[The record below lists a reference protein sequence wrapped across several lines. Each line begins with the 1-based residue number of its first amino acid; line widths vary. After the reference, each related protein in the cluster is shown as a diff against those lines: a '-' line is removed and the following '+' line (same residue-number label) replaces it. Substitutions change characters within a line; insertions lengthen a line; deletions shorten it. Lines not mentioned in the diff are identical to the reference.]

1 MERLIQ
7 FLRGIRWDD
16 LHHSST
22 KPSSKVDPPS
32 CSSGLSSETVVE
44 LNKATGKFRKNDQGE
59 GSALWSRKED
69 VPVGAVAAVT
79 PLGIDSKFLLSR
91 QGYLDVTSEDD
102 PLFADYEVRELSKYM
117 ATYFSSLTAIENR
130 EHRRD
135 VNKTKASRHRRS
147 HRWNRWYQN
156 NEYAVGESSVACGDA
171 TRTSPTSTRT
181 HSWSILLQLTSCIR
195 I

>member
-1 MERLIQ
+1 MGVAEVR
-7 FLRGIRWDD
+7 
-16 LHHSST
+16 
-22 KPSSKVDPPS
+22 
-32 CSSGLSSETVVE
+32 
-44 LNKATGKFRKNDQGE
+44 QGE
-59 GSALWSRKED
+59 GSALRSRKED

-135 VNKTKASRHRRS
+135 INKTKASLS
-147 HRWNRWYQN
+147 VDEAIDGIDGIKTTNMPWENR
-156 NEYAVGESSVACGDA
+156 A
-171 TRTSPTSTRT
+171 
-181 HSWSILLQLTSCIR
+181 
-195 I
+195 

>member
-1 MERLIQ
+1 MGRPAPLKYK
-7 FLRGIRWDD
+7 
-16 LHHSST
+16 T
-22 KPSSKVDPPS
+22 SSKVDPPS
-32 CSSGLSSETVVE
+32 CSGGLSSETVVE
-44 LNKATGKFRKNDQGE
+44 LNQATGKFRKNDQGE
-59 GSALWSRKED
+59 GSALRSRKED

-135 VNKTKASRHRRS
+135 INKTKASLS
-147 HRWNRWYQN
+147 VDEAIDGIDGIKTTNMPWENRAWH
-156 NEYAVGESSVACGDA
+156 AV
-171 TRTSPTSTRT
+171 T
-181 HSWSILLQLTSCIR
+181 
-195 I
+195 

>member
-1 MERLIQ
+1 MRRQHCPTTPRLMKGRSQ
-7 FLRGIRWDD
+7 
-16 LHHSST
+16 
-22 KPSSKVDPPS
+22 
-32 CSSGLSSETVVE
+32 GLSSETVVE
-44 LNKATGKFRKNDQGE
+44 LNQATSKFRKNDQGE
-59 GSALWSRKED
+59 GSALRSRKED

-156 NEYAVGESSVACGDA
+156 NEYAVGESSVACGDV

>member
-1 MERLIQ
+1 MGVAEVRQCIHLLCTSLHAGPNEISKVVKVVELMERLIQ
-7 FLRGIRWDD
+7 LLRGILWDD

-32 CSSGLSSETVVE
+32 CSGGLSSETVVE

-59 GSALWSRKED
+59 GSALRSRKED

-135 VNKTKASRHRRS
+135 VNKTKASL
-147 HRWNRWYQN
+147 
-156 NEYAVGESSVACGDA
+156 SVLHK
-171 TRTSPTSTRT
+171 PT
-181 HSWSILLQLTSCIR
+181 
-195 I
+195 